1 MESMPDIASSQ
12 IMAHM
17 VGDYLLQSD
26 WMAQNKTKSA
36 FPAIAHAVM
45 YSIPFLFFAPSIM
58 AISFIVGTHY
68 LIDRYRLARYVVYA
82 KNRLSPCSEWAEWDS
97 CKNTGYSIDR
107 PLWLSVW
114 LLIIADN
121 ILHVLLNAIA
131 LSFF

>member
-1 MESMPDIASSQ
+1 MEVTASQ
-12 IMAHM
+12 LMAHM

-26 WMAQNKTKSA
+26 WMAQNKTNAA
-36 FPAIAHAVM
+36 FPAIAHAVT
-45 YSIPFLFFAPSIM
+45 YSIPFLFFEPSAM
-58 AISFIVGTHY
+58 AIAFIIGTHY

-82 KNRLSPCSEWAEWDS
+82 KNRLSPPSEWLRWND
-97 CKNTGYSIDR
+97 CKTTGYASDR

-131 LSFF
+131 LSYL